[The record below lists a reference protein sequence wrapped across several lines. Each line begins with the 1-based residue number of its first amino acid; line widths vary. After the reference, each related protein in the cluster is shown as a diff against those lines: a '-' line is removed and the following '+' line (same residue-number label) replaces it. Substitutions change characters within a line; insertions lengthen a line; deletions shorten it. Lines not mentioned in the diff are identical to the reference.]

1 MRSYSSRRPGIAQ
14 NLLTSLLLIVY
25 ALPVLLVH
33 PGTQSLIGTDEGYYA
48 QMAREMLESGHW
60 LGSTFLGGPWFEKPP
75 LNQWLIASSFHLFGI
90 SEGSARLPSILA
102 AVCCVVLTYL
112 IGAQLQVGRR
122 ATVAGLILPTMYL
135 WMLYGRQAVQ
145 DLILTA
151 FELFGICCLL
161 FATDPKRKP
170 WAIFWGISIG
180 LGLLTKSTMILLSVT
195 SVLPWLLV
203 KNGEHKLLKNPWLYF
218 GVGLGFG
225 LFGIWYLA
233 ATQVYGQ
240 TVFDQLFGLLLKLG
254 KQAFHDVGPF
264 YYLWNIPG
272 NTFPWVIFALG
283 GAWVCWKERRS
294 EHFLLVSYP
303 LVLFGLLQLFSTK
316 EAYYAIQLCPFIAL
330 LAGIAIDAM
339 LVREARRTGP
349 ALAWASFLLGSL
361 GLLLLTASVLLF
373 LFPSW
378 VMGISEYLPLAATL
392 GVGWI
397 LLFLAFRNRRLFQP
411 WQALWITCLVGAPWV
426 TLILAG
432 WTTELGNNSPEI
444 KAFNQQQLPALVGGK
459 PVYIAYENNGERV
472 SEFIAQAFYT
482 PHPATPALNA
492 ELIIKNVPKAYW
504 WLSPETQ
511 DALKKANFTYR
522 SLSAPVKGWVLGVGE

>member
-1 MRSYSSRRPGIAQ
+1 MRSYSSRRPRIAQ

-33 PGTQSLIGTDEGYYA
+33 PSTQSLIGTDEGYYA
-48 QMAREMLESGHW
+48 QMAREMLASGRW
-60 LGSTFLGGPWFEKPP
+60 LGCTFLGSPWFEKPP
-75 LNQWLIASSFHLFGI
+75 LNQWLIATSFHFFGI
-90 SEGSARLPSILA
+90 SESSARLPSLVA
-102 AVCCVVLTYL
+102 AVLCVVLTYL

-161 FATDPKRKP
+161 YAAHPKRKP

-180 LGLLTKSTMILLSVT
+180 LGLLTKSTMIVLSAT
-195 SVLPWLLV
+195 SILPWLII
-203 KNGEHKLLKNPWLYF
+203 KNGEHKLLRNSWLYF
-218 GVGLGFG
+218 GVGVGFA
-225 LFGIWYLA
+225 LFGIWYLV

-240 TVFDQLFGLLLKLG
+240 TVFEQLFGLLLKLG
-254 KQAFHDVGPF
+254 KRAFHDVGPL
-264 YYLWNIPG
+264 YYLWNIPA
-272 NTFPWVIFALG
+272 NTFPWVFFALG

-303 LVLFGLLQLFSTK
+303 LVFVGLLQLFSTK

-330 LAGIAIDAM
+330 LAGIGIDAL
-339 LVREARRTGP
+339 LVREVRRTGP
-349 ALAWASFLLGSL
+349 ALAWTSFFLGAL
-361 GLLLLTASVLLF
+361 GLLLFTASIVFF
-373 LFPSW
+373 LFPNL
-378 VMGISEYLPLAATL
+378 VAGISEYLPLAATL
-392 GVGWI
+392 GIGWV
-397 LLFLAFRNRRLFQP
+397 LLFLTFRNRRIFQT
-411 WQALWITCLVGAPWV
+411 WQGLWIFCLISAPWM

-444 KAFNQQQLPALVGGK
+444 KAFNQRQLPGLVGEK

-482 PHPATPALNA
+482 PHPATPTLSA
-492 ELIIKNVPKAYW
+492 ELIIKNAPKAYW

-511 DALKKANFTYR
+511 EALKKANFTYR
-522 SLSAPVKGWVLGVGE
+522 PLSTPVRGWVLAAGE